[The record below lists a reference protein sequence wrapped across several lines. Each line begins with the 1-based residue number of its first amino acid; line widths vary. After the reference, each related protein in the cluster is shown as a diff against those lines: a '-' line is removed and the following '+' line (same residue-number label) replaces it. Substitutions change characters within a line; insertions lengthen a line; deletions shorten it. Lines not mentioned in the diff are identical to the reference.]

1 MKRLTKSLLRKFGVW
16 HSASLIR
23 STPAIISW
31 LRHGCVGNAPLPLK
45 RMAILHYM
53 RRFKISHLVET
64 GTHLGETV
72 DFISSMKGY
81 SVTSIELDDSLYHN
95 ACKRF
100 QGRKNIKLIHG
111 DSGTELPKICRQL
124 DEPAVFWLDGH
135 FSGNN
140 TAKGIYETPI
150 MAELNAITGT
160 PDNHVVLVDDARCF
174 TSQNDY
180 PALEEF
186 LSAARSSGR
195 FAEIEVTA
203 DIIRLTPKQTRT
215 L

>member
-1 MKRLTKSLLRKFGVW
+1 MKQLIKSALQQMGFW
-16 HSASLIR
+16 HTSNLVRSAPSIV
-23 STPAIISW
+23 SW
-31 LRHGCVGNAPLPLK
+31 IKHGCVGNAPLPLK

-53 RRFKISHLVET
+53 RKFKIRHLVET

-72 DFISSMKGY
+72 DFISSIKGY
-81 SVTSIELDDSLYHN
+81 SVTSIELDDSFYLN

-100 QGRKNIKLIHG
+100 QGRKNVTLIHG
-111 DSGTELPKICRQL
+111 DSGTELPKICKQL
-124 DEPAVFWLDGH
+124 DKPAVFWLDGH
-135 FSGNN
+135 FSGSN

-160 PDNHVVLVDDARCF
+160 SDNHVVLVDDARCF
-174 TSQNDY
+174 ASQNDY

-186 LSAARSSGR
+186 LLAARNTGR

-203 DIIRLTPKQTRT
+203 DIIRLTPTQS
-215 L
+215 